1 MRMVKSDVVVQPG
14 MSIVGVRPLFNM
26 NVLPAVGVSSKEPFT
41 TTGEACAAHAS
52 NDSVVQL
59 IRMFLELAFDKKV
72 TFIEIT
78 AIADGKKDSISI
90 ST

>member
-1 MRMVKSDVVVQPG
+1 MIHD
-14 MSIVGVRPLFNM
+14 
-26 NVLPAVGVSSKEPFT
+26 LPTPT
-41 TTGEACAAHAS
+41 PAS

-59 IRMFLELAFDKKV
+59 LRMFLELAFDKKV